1 MDSSASASCRTAGL
15 PSLPCPAMPGAQT
28 PRPGTPVQSPPS
40 PAPRCPHRK
49 HLPQRTFRKEVYLLP
64 EQCNEFWRWSRR
76 GTGGR
81 VRGRPPAGFRAPT
94 PIVGDIALPD
104 FIRGN
109 GQVLERKIL
118 DQEFAFGF
126 YMHYM
131 SHLDISLPAAI
142 PSRIWVDE
150 MVTSGALRS
159 TILAP
164 GHFFIRRA
172 RA

>member
-1 MDSSASASCRTAGL
+1 MAGD
-15 PSLPCPAMPGAQT
+15 AVHGGALDGQEALF
-28 PRPGTPVQSPPS
+28 VADAHSHS
-40 PAPRCPHRK
+40 IA
-49 HLPQRTFRKEVYLLP
+49 
-64 EQCNEFWRWSRR
+64 
-76 GTGGR
+76 
-81 VRGRPPAGFRAPT
+81 

-150 MVTSGALRS
+150 MVTSGALRR

>member
-1 MDSSASASCRTAGL
+1 MAGD
-15 PSLPCPAMPGAQT
+15 AVHGGALDGQEALF
-28 PRPGTPVQSPPS
+28 V
-40 PAPRCPHRK
+40 ADAHAHRI
-49 HLPQRTFRKEVYLLP
+49 
-64 EQCNEFWRWSRR
+64 
-76 GTGGR
+76 
-81 VRGRPPAGFRAPT
+81 A

-150 MVTSGALRS
+150 MVTSGALRR